1 MNAYAKQHQ
10 YIADFSLSLINK
22 TGAYYVCRDILEHL
36 PEFFVATRYWRTFL
50 AKEPTGLIRRLLGRA
65 MLFELNHL
73 RLGDRASRPRGDAA
87 TLFFDPL
94 YVMRV
99 SLTERDIVLCHDVG
113 PVTKPELFDLKTTGL
128 YGAAYRKI
136 QWAKPGM
143 VFVSEASRKD
153 FSSRYGDE
161 FRFLKVIPLYVR
173 SGTDFGEGK
182 APVEIETPFLLTVAA
197 LETRKNHRRT
207 IEAFCRSGLRERGY
221 SYVLCGPRGNSAR
234 EIEAIARS
242 TPGVRALGYRSDT
255 ELRWLYSNAAG
266 FILPSLLEGF
276 GLPALEAGRHGL
288 VPVISS
294 EGAQAEAV
302 GEGAIMVDP
311 TSADAIAAGMR
322 QVVDMHEEE
331 RSRRIELVR
340 QRAAAL
346 SLERYIAQW
355 SELLTSAQ
363 EPSA

>member
-1 MNAYAKQHQ
+1 MNAYAKQHR
-10 YIADFSLSLINK
+10 YIADFSLALINR
-22 TGAYYVCRDILEHL
+22 TGAYYVCRDILGHL
-36 PEFFVATRYWRTFL
+36 PEYFVATRYWRSFL

-73 RLGDRASRPRGDAA
+73 RLGDRVSRPCGDAA

-94 YVMRV
+94 YVMPV

-113 PVTKPELFDLKTTGL
+113 PVTNPELFDLKTTAL

-136 QWAKPGM
+136 QQAKPGM
-143 VFVSEASRKD
+143 VFVSEASRTD
-153 FSSRYGDE
+153 FISRYGDE

-182 APVEIETPFLLTVAA
+182 APLEIETPFLLTVAA

-234 EIEAIARS
+234 EVEAIARS

-288 VPVISS
+288 VPVISA

-311 TSADAIAAGMR
+311 TSADAIAKGMR
-322 QVVDMHEEE
+322 QVVDMPEED
-331 RSRRIELVR
+331 RCKRVTLIR

-346 SLERYIAQW
+346 SLKHYIARW
-355 SELLTSAQ
+355 SELLASAH
-363 EPSA
+363 EISA